1 MIQYTPFRGAAVN
14 FVHEDSWGIYAD
26 GFKRAAELLIGN
38 VRSTYEINTV
48 VFPILFLCR
57 HHIELMLKEIIG
69 YGLYLSEE
77 ARTAPGS
84 HDLQNLWNE
93 TKAYIRKDIS
103 DVSTGELEHIEQLIL
118 EIHAL
123 DPTSQGSRYPFIKK
137 RTQSSRN
144 SSFSWDSPHINLDE
158 LGDKIK
164 TIGEFLHK
172 VANFFSVAKDLEA
185 EFRAE
190 YYCHSY

>member
-1 MIQYTPFRGAAVN
+1 MSQYSPFRGAAVSSIR
-14 FVHEDSWGIYAD
+14 EDSWGIYAD

-57 HHIELMLKEIIG
+57 HHIELILKEIIG

-77 ARTAPGS
+77 VRTPTGG

-93 TKAYIRKDIS
+93 AKAYIRKEIS
-103 DVSTGELEHIEQLIL
+103 DVSTDELEHIEHLIL

-123 DPTSQGSRYPFIKK
+123 DPTSQGSRYPVIQK
-137 RTQSSRN
+137 RTQSGRSA
-144 SSFSWDSPHINLDE
+144 SFSWDSPHINLDE
-158 LGDKIK
+158 LSDKIK

-172 VANFFSVAKDLEA
+172 VAVFLSAAQDLQA
-185 EFRAE
+185 DFRE
-190 YYCHSY
+190 DCYSYSY